1 MNLSGRVHKAACVT
15 VFVGSLLF
23 AGSSVAQGQYGGAST
38 RSIDGLRIS
47 IHLDQTQ
54 SADSSH
60 PKFQIELR
68 NAGHKNLL
76 LNLGTLVLDGRG
88 EYPTAISL
96 ILTTPE
102 GHRLSLVKYRKNTD
116 AESQPFF
123 LPLPVDSSFSIPVD
137 LADYRAVG
145 SNGSYELRPGT
156 YSIVAEFIGSTRA
169 AENFPLSPLRNP
181 RQVPITDRRLTPITL
196 QPFDNVVDEIFPP
209 MSPPLQFKIPGR

>member
-1 MNLSGRVHKAACVT
+1 MKLSGRVRKAVCVT

-23 AGSSVAQGQYGGAST
+23 AGSSVAQDQYGGAST
-38 RSIDGLRIS
+38 RSMDGLRIS
-47 IHLDQTQ
+47 IHLDQAQ

-76 LNLGTLVLDGRG
+76 LNLGTLALDGWE

-102 GHRLSLVKYRKNTD
+102 GHRQSLVKYRKNSD
-116 AESQPFF
+116 AASQPFL

-156 YSIVAEFIGSTRA
+156 YSIVAQFIGSTPTRA
-169 AENFPLSPLRNP
+169 VENFPLLRNP
-181 RQVPITDRRLTPITL
+181 RQVPITDRRLVPITL

-209 MSPPLQFKIPGR
+209 MSPRLHFKIPGR